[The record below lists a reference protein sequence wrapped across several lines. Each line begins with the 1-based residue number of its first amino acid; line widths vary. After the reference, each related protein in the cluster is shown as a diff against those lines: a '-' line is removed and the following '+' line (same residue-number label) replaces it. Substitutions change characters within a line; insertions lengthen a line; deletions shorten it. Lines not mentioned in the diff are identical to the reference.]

1 MWIEA
6 FDFQTE
12 TYLKHIKE
20 TLNAP
25 IGSKLWNEII
35 NFIKIYNHRQA
46 LCNLHC
52 MNLVSSGLCF
62 LSLIFIFTEIQTM

>member
-12 TYLKHIKE
+12 TYMKHIKE

-25 IGSKLWNEII
+25 IGSKLWSEII
-35 NFIKIYNHRQA
+35 NFIQIYNDRQA
-46 LCNLHC
+46 LGNFHH
-52 MNLVSSGLCF
+52 MTFVGFGVCF
-62 LSLIFIFTEIQTM
+62 LFLIFIYIEI